1 MHDEGAHQDR
11 KRNIN
16 ISLDVVGVMCGS
28 RAAISASS
36 GHSSKV
42 PLSCNRSTNSAIAGI
57 GRSLTNI
64 RKRPA
69 KGALG
74 SAAMLSSRDS
84 QNSRM

>member
-1 MHDEGAHQDR
+1 MAS
-11 KRNIN
+11 
-16 ISLDVVGVMCGS
+16 ISSVL
-28 RAAISASS
+28 

-57 GRSLTNI
+57 GRCLTKI

-84 QNSRM
+84 

>member
-42 PLSCNRSTNSAIAGI
+42 PLSCNRSTNSIADI
-57 GRSLTNI
+57 GRCSTKI
-64 RKRPA
+64 QKRPA

-84 QNSRM
+84 RNSRM